1 MFRPRRD
8 VSLNLYELLEIS
20 PHASQDV
27 IQAAYRVLARH
38 YHPDVNASA
47 EATLRIRQVNAAYR
61 VLSDPQNRARYD
73 LECTRARR
81 SERLTQRTDRVTTTR
96 LSGAR
101 RFRVALLR
109 PQELAGHPAEERAS
123 ALNGQAVL
131 GLVVVV
137 AMAAFL
143 LVVLWATFDV
153 PADYNPAYTGPTV
166 QLSGR

>member
-61 VLSDPQNRARYD
+61 VLSDP
-73 LECTRARR
+73 RARR

-109 PQELAGHPAEERAS
+109 PQELAGHRAEERAS